1 MLACIATLTNGK
13 SYPLQNPKME
23 EGKTTPKKHFTE
35 DSLLSAMERAGADEM
50 PEEVER
56 KGIGT
61 SAPRAATIEKLVR
74 IGFVERK
81 GNKKTKYLLPTHKGV
96 ALITVMPEQ
105 IQSPF
110 MTAEWEQKLRQIHE
124 RMQEAGI
131 SSLTAYM
138 IRMALHGYVIVMDL
152 SDLKEV
158 LRLLQ
163 ISGNNLNQYE
173 KKANETGSIYHEDIE
188 ELRTNQKEILQEMR
202 KVLDRLTAIM

>member
-1 MLACIATLTNGK
+1 MT
-13 SYPLQNPKME
+13 
-23 EGKTTPKKHFTE
+23 
-35 DSLLSAMERAGADEM
+35 ADE
-50 PEEVER
+50 
-56 KGIGT
+56 
-61 SAPRAATIEKLVR
+61 
-74 IGFVERK
+74 
-81 GNKKTKYLLPTHKGV
+81 
-96 ALITVMPEQ
+96 
-105 IQSPF
+105 
-110 MTAEWEQKLRQIHE
+110 LRQIHE

-163 ISGNNLNQYE
+163 ISGNNLNQYA

-188 ELRTNQKEILQEMR
+188 ELRINQKEILQEMR